1 MIEYYIEIESFF
13 LVWSLK
19 LNKTKHEGMR
29 RKLAEEG
36 IKMYDNMQAMAYIKI
51 KQIQNLTE
59 YIHLKMRKTQ
69 QETRCSHG

>member
-1 MIEYYIEIESFF
+1 
-13 LVWSLK
+13 
-19 LNKTKHEGMR
+19 MR

-59 YIHLKMRKTQ
+59 YIHFKMRKTQ
-69 QETRCSHG
+69 QET